1 MSDDQQLTVRR
12 EMTDAA
18 LVVHVA
24 GEVDLATVLE
34 LGREFVGLESEAS
47 PTLPVVVDTT
57 EVTFLASAGLS
68 LLVDLNQRCA
78 DAGVDLIVAA
88 GNRTVM
94 RTLTTTGLTDLLTVV
109 HDLQDALKPVR

>member
-1 MSDDQQLTVRR
+1 MTDDQQLTVRR
-12 EMTDAA
+12 EVTDAA

-24 GEVDLATVLE
+24 GDVDLATALQ
-34 LGREFVGLESEAS
+34 LGREFVGLEGKGS

-68 LLVDLNQRCA
+68 LLVDLNQRCM

-94 RTLTTTGLTDLLTVV
+94 RTLSTTGLTDLLTVV
-109 HDLQDALKPVR
+109 YDLQDALKPAR